1 MMMTRISIERTSS
14 ASLLALAFAL
24 GGCGTHGSTNGQDAG
39 GVGGQSTPH
48 ATGGATGSGGEVAA
62 GSGGAMGTG
71 GASPAGS
78 GGGVVDAGSATA
90 TGGAT
95 AAGGLDATG
104 GASAAA
110 GTGGARLDAGSD
122 GSAAGNGGPGGAA
135 AAPGSGGTND
145 AGLAGG
151 GDAGPAPPF
160 TGPTIDGTVTVTRTT
175 TMGRLVPGFAGF
187 SFEKSHLT
195 DGFFT
200 GTNAPLIAMFK
211 LLGPGVVRIGA
222 NDVDKSIWQPSATP
236 LQGGMTTPNVGTAD
250 VDALAAFLAA
260 TNWKVIYGL
269 NLKTSTPTA
278 AVPEAVYV
286 SAKLG
291 TSLASFEIGNEIS
304 FYSGGIG
311 VIQPL
316 WQTFAVAIQAA
327 LPGVALAGPGV
338 YGDINFTST
347 FTAGEASRIVQ
358 LTFHYYRAAAST
370 NPLLS
375 QLLAT
380 DPAVVSQS
388 QGLATIVSSN
398 KIRDGFRWG
407 EMNSYSGHGAAG
419 VSDVFGSAL
428 WGIDFMLTTAEYGAV
443 GVNFHGGGQNM
454 DGNVCSNGVAS
465 CTKPFRYSP
474 IDEVDSQVTAAA
486 PLFYGMLL
494 VSQAGT
500 GSMLA
505 TKASAGSLNFTAY
518 SIAPGDG
525 STNLVLVNKDATTGV
540 NASVDVGAPVT
551 TASAV
556 YLRAPSLTATTG
568 VTFAGAGVTPGGV
581 WSPHPPYDLPVKG
594 NVITVVLPPASA
606 TLVRAK

>member
-1 MMMTRISIERTSS
+1 MR
-14 ASLLALAFAL
+14 
-24 GGCGTHGSTNGQDAG
+24 G
-39 GVGGQSTPH
+39 
-48 ATGGATGSGGEVAA
+48 
-62 GSGGAMGTG
+62 
-71 GASPAGS
+71 
-78 GGGVVDAGSATA
+78 GGGVAGGPPFSGLTISGQVSVNRAQ
-90 TGGAT
+90 
-95 AAGGLDATG
+95 AAGRIGQ
-104 GASAAA
+104 
-110 GTGGARLDAGSD
+110 
-122 GSAAGNGGPGGAA
+122 
-135 AAPGSGGTND
+135 
-145 AGLAGG
+145 
-151 GDAGPAPPF
+151 
-160 TGPTIDGTVTVTRTT
+160 
-175 TMGRLVPGFAGF
+175 GFAGF
-187 SFEKSHLT
+187 SFEKSHMT

-211 LLGPGVVRIGA
+211 LLGPGVMRIGA

-236 LQGGMTTPNVGTAD
+236 VKGGTTTANVGTAD
-250 VDALAAFLAA
+250 VDALAAFLTA
-260 TNWKVIYGL
+260 TGWKVIYGL
-269 NLKTSTPTA
+269 NMKASTPAA

-286 SAKLG
+286 STKLG
-291 TSLASFEIGNEIS
+291 ASLASFEIGNEIS
-304 FYSGGIG
+304 FYSGGVG

-327 LPGVALAGPGV
+327 LPGVSLAGPGV

-347 FTAGEASRIVQ
+347 FTAGEASRMVQ
-358 LTFHYYRAAAST
+358 LTYHYYRGAAST
-370 NPLLS
+370 NPPLS
-375 QLLAT
+375 QLLAI
-380 DPAVVSQS
+380 DPAVASQS
-388 QGLATIVSSN
+388 QQLATIVSSN

-465 CTKPFRYSP
+465 CIKPFRYSP

-505 TKASAGSLNFTAY
+505 TKASAGNLNFTAY
-518 SIAPGDG
+518 SVAPGDL
-525 STNLVLVNKDATTGV
+525 STNIILVNKDATTGV
-540 NASVDVGAPVT
+540 NATIDVGAAVA

-556 YLRAPSLTATTG
+556 ILQAPSLTATTG
-568 VTFAGAGVTPGGV
+568 LTFAGAGVTPGGA
-581 WSPHPPYDLPVKG
+581 WTPHSPYDLPFKG